1 MDAMMPA
8 LIALENGKAHYRRE
22 NQPAA
27 MPSELRP
34 GSGAGDGDAPNR
46 MDVTAAPF
54 VTTAAPI
61 APEIYRIAMCPTARP
76 IEDCSSSSAKLRCGS
91 HVNE

>member
-34 GSGAGDGDAPNR
+34 VSDAR
-46 MDVTAAPF
+46 
-54 VTTAAPI
+54 
-61 APEIYRIAMCPTARP
+61 RW
-76 IEDCSSSSAKLRCGS
+76 
-91 HVNE
+91 